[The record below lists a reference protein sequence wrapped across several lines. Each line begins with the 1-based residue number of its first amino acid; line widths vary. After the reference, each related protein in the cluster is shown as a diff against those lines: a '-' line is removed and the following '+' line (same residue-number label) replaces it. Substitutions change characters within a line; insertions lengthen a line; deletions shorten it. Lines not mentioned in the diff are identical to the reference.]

1 MLHDLG
7 HPRGFKDGGA
17 QFCTPSKLC
26 CEANGFPGREPTA
39 RRRDSTDILTH
50 CFPRNPCIMQIHKNG
65 ANAGVSNQQHDM
77 DGREPSAIR
86 RYQNRQPVQQDP
98 TSKDANT
105 PVQIRNGNSGKEE
118 PKEDHGAWG
127 PIFKD
132 RDHFVEMHI
141 C

>member
-1 MLHDLG
+1 
-7 HPRGFKDGGA
+7 
-17 QFCTPSKLC
+17 
-26 CEANGFPGREPTA
+26 
-39 RRRDSTDILTH
+39 
-50 CFPRNPCIMQIHKNG
+50 MQIRKNG
-65 ANAGVSNQQHDM
+65 ADASVNNGQHDM
-77 DGREPSAIR
+77 DGREPAAIR

-127 PIFKD
+127 PIFKN